1 MKAIYIGKLYR
12 DADHKFVPGQEYDL
26 SAKELE
32 KFKGKFEIVTE
43 KKPKAEVKSDG
54 NS

>member
-26 SAKELE
+26 TAKELE
-32 KFKGKFEIVTE
+32 LFKGKFEIVTE
-43 KKPKAEVKSDG
+43 KKPKAEDKSDG
-54 NS
+54 KS

>member
-26 SAKELE
+26 SAKEIE
-32 KFKGKFEIVTE
+32 KHKGKFEIVTE
-43 KKPKAEVKSDG
+43 KKSKAEVKTDG

>member
-12 DADHKFVPGQEYDL
+12 DADHKFVPGQEYEL
-26 SAKELE
+26 TAKELD

-43 KKPKAEVKSDG
+43 KKSNQEGKDG
-54 NS
+54 SAK